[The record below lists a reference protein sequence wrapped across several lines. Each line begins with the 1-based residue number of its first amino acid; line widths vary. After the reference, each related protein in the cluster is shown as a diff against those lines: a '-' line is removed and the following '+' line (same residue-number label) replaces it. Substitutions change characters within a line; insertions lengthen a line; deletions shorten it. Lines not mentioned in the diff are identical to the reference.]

1 MRRRAESVGQ
11 TMTKSYEHRLTLR
24 VYFEDTDAGGVVYH
38 ANYLRWAERGRTE
51 ALRDMA
57 LPHSEMQRLHG
68 CFLVVRRATVEY
80 ARPARLDDE
89 VVVATRIQRAS
100 ASLLLRQEVF
110 RGEETLAVLEV
121 TLACVDAASLTPRRL
136 PEPWLGALRARI
148 ATEASLM
155 PGGMAP

>member
-1 MRRRAESVGQ
+1 MKKG
-11 TMTKSYEHRLTLR
+11 YEHRHAVR

-38 ANYLRWAERGRTE
+38 ANYLRWAERARTE
-51 ALRDMA
+51 ALREMG

-68 CFLVVRRATVEY
+68 CFLVVRRASVEY

-89 VVVATRIQRAS
+89 VVVATRIRRAA
-100 ASLLLRQEVF
+100 ASLLLTQEVS
-110 RGEETLAVLEV
+110 RGEEKLAVIEV
-121 TLACVDAASLTPRRL
+121 TLACVDAASLAPRRL

-148 ATEASLM
+148 ATDDPSR

>member
-1 MRRRAESVGQ
+1 
-11 TMTKSYEHRLTLR
+11 MTKSYAHHHRIR

-38 ANYLRWAERGRTE
+38 ANYLRWAERARTE
-51 ALRDMA
+51 ALRDMG
-57 LPHSEMQRLHG
+57 LPHSDMQRLHG

-89 VVVATRIQRAS
+89 VVVATRIRRAS
-100 ASLLLRQEVF
+100 ASLLLVQEVF
-110 RGEETLAVLEV
+110 RGEEKLAVLDV
-121 TLACVDAASLTPRRL
+121 TLACVDAASLAPRRL

-148 ATEASLM
+148 ETEASLT

>member
-1 MRRRAESVGQ
+1 MK
-11 TMTKSYEHRLTLR
+11 KSYEHRHAIR

-38 ANYLRWAERGRTE
+38 ANYLRWAERARTE
-51 ALRDMA
+51 ALRDMG

-68 CFLVVRRATVEY
+68 CFLVVRRAAVEY

-89 VVVATRIQRAS
+89 VEVATRIRRAA
-100 ASLLLRQEVF
+100 ASLLLTQEVF
-110 RGEETLAVLEV
+110 RGEELLAVIEV
-121 TLACVDAASLTPRRL
+121 TLACVDAASLSARRL

-148 ATEASLM
+148 ATDEPSR

>member
-1 MRRRAESVGQ
+1 
-11 TMTKSYEHRLTLR
+11 MTKSYEHRHRVR

-38 ANYLRWAERGRTE
+38 ANYLRWAERARTE
-51 ALRDMA
+51 ALRDMG

-89 VVVATRIQRAS
+89 VEVATRIRRAA
-100 ASLLLRQEVF
+100 ASLLLTQEVF
-110 RGEETLAVLEV
+110 RGEEILAVIEV

-148 ATEASLM
+148 ATDDLSR

>member
-1 MRRRAESVGQ
+1 MRQRAESVGPGVK
-11 TMTKSYEHRLTLR
+11 KSYEHRHTLR

-51 ALRDMA
+51 ALRDMG

-68 CFLVVRRATVEY
+68 CFLVVRRASVEY

-89 VVVATRIQRAS
+89 VVVATRIRRAA
-100 ASLLLRQEVF
+100 ASLLLVQEVF
-110 RGEETLAVLEV
+110 RGEEKLAVLEV
-121 TLACVDAASLTPRRL
+121 TLACVDAASLAPRRL

-148 ATEASLM
+148 ATEDSPT
-155 PGGMAP
+155 PGGLAP

>member
-1 MRRRAESVGQ
+1 
-11 TMTKSYEHRLTLR
+11 MTKSYEHRHRIR

-38 ANYLRWAERGRTE
+38 ANYLRWAERARTE
-51 ALRDMA
+51 ALRDMG

-89 VVVATRIQRAS
+89 VEVATRIRRAA
-100 ASLLLRQEVF
+100 ASLLLTQEVF
-110 RGEETLAVLEV
+110 RGEEILAVIEV

-148 ATEASLM
+148 ATDDPSR

>member
-1 MRRRAESVGQ
+1 
-11 TMTKSYEHRLTLR
+11 MTKSYEHRHVLR

-38 ANYLRWAERGRTE
+38 ANYLRWAERARTE
-51 ALRDMA
+51 ALREMG
-57 LPHSEMQRLHG
+57 LPHSDMQRLHG

-89 VVVATRIQRAS
+89 VVVATRIRSAS
-100 ASLLLRQEVF
+100 ASLLLTQEVF
-110 RGEETLAVLEV
+110 RGEEKLAALEV
-121 TLACVDAASLTPRRL
+121 TLACVDAGSLAPRRL

-148 ATEASLM
+148 ATEDFST

>member
-1 MRRRAESVGQ
+1 MEGQ
-11 TMTKSYEHRLTLR
+11 QMTKGYAHRHSLR

-38 ANYLRWAERGRTE
+38 ANYLRWAERARTE
-51 ALRDMA
+51 ALRDMG
-57 LPHSEMQRLHG
+57 LPHAEMQRLHG

-100 ASLLLRQEVF
+100 ASLLLLQEVF
-110 RGEETLAVLEV
+110 RGEERLAVLEV

-136 PEPWLGALRARI
+136 PKPWLGALRARI
-148 ATEASLM
+148 ATEDFSR
-155 PGGMAP
+155 PGGLAP